1 MYMNEFNSNKNNFGF
16 EIGSGL
22 SGNSDYMKALDERK
36 RRALMEEQYNF
47 LQIQKSEILA
57 QQKYRELHQK
67 EILAQQKY
75 REEQRKG
82 ANLEKWLLIVNT
94 FIAIAALLVSIFK

>member
-1 MYMNEFNSNKNNFGF
+1 MNEFDSYKNDFGF
-16 EIGSGL
+16 EIGSGF
-22 SGNSDYMKALDERK
+22 SGNSDYMKALDEKK

-47 LQIQKSEILA
+47 LQIQKSEILT

-82 ANLEKWLLIVNT
+82 ANLEKMASYSQYFLLP
-94 FIAIAALLVSIFK
+94 SQHYWYPYSK